1 MGSLMAGWDNNP
13 WNEEKVLTRSRTSLT
28 KEEIEEYWRKR
39 QQAMEEH
46 LREASA
52 QKSANESE
60 STSGKPNIDIS
71 QTVVEEVELPM
82 AMSPDWWMRSNWA
95 FLNCPPEKV
104 VVSKYSTYTAQ
115 YEVANKHKQA
125 V

>member
-28 KEEIEEYWRKR
+28 KEKIEEYWRKR

-52 QKSANESE
+52 QKSPNESGAISGLPKDE
-60 STSGKPNIDIS
+60 S
-71 QTVVEEVELPM
+71 
-82 AMSPDWWMRSNWA
+82 
-95 FLNCPPEKV
+95 FLEKV
-104 VVSKYSTYTAQ
+104 GHEFLIFGSRSGAMFCRLPGSLTSTFLRL
-115 YEVANKHKQA
+115 
-125 V
+125 